1 MLSAICFNLEQSK
14 ILLSGNGRRVKLLI
28 QTNQISERASGDDMY
43 SKRMTLNMKV
53 MGQTGAGGRKTFK
66 EKFVP
71 PELSMIS
78 YFLTKPF
85 VESQPDIMFSYDSD
99 DSLSSE
105 EEESDDEID
114 GVLNRPVTL

>member
-1 MLSAICFNLEQSK
+1 
-14 ILLSGNGRRVKLLI
+14 
-28 QTNQISERASGDDMY
+28 MY